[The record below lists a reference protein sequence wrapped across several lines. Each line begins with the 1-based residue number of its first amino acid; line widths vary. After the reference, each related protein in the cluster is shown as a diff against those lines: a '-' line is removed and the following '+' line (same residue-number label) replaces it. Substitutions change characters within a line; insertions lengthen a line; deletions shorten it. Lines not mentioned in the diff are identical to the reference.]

1 MQPATTE
8 KEYDIRFFDVDF
20 KKRLTVQRL
29 MNFFEDSAISQS
41 ERLGVGLE
49 FLKHSRMAWVIHQWN
64 IKVEKFP
71 VFGEKIR
78 VKTWPDGVYKFY
90 AFRKF
95 ELSDANNNKMITA
108 DSIWLL
114 LDTEKRRPMKVPD
127 QLYQAYGMEKELS
140 DDSRILK
147 LKEPLRVDS
156 EREFKVRFSDIDIN
170 NHVNNVKYYEW
181 AFESLPQDILENYSL
196 KSVKLTYKKEAKLG
210 DIIAA
215 RAEVKLGR
223 EEYICYHKVS
233 DGMKSELCFA
243 ETEWKKE

>member
-8 KEYDIRFFDVDF
+8 KEYDIRFYDVDF

-29 MNFFEDSAISQS
+29 MNFFEDSAIAQS

-49 FLKHSRMAWVIHQWN
+49 FLRHSKMTWVIHQWN
-64 IKVEKFP
+64 VKVDKFP

-95 ELSDANNNKMITA
+95 EVTDVSNNKMITA
-108 DSIWLL
+108 DSTWLL
-114 LDTEKRRPMKVPD
+114 LDTEKKRPMKVPE
-127 QLYQAYGMEKELS
+127 QLFQAYGMDKELS
-140 DDSRILK
+140 DDSRLLK
-147 LKEPLRVDS
+147 LKEPLRIDS
-156 EREFKVRFSDIDIN
+156 DRDFKVRFSDIDIN

-181 AFESLPQDILENYSL
+181 AFESLPQDILENYTL
-196 KSVKLTYKKEAKLG
+196 KTVKLTYKKEAKLG
-210 DIIAA
+210 DVITA

-223 EEYICYHKVS
+223 EEYICYHKLV
-233 DGMKSELCFA
+233 DGMKAEICFA

>member
-8 KEYDIRFFDVDF
+8 KEYDIHFYDVDF

-29 MNFFEDSAISQS
+29 MNFFEDAAITQS

-49 FLKHSRMAWVIHQWN
+49 YLKHSKLAWVIHQWN

-71 VFGEKIR
+71 YFGEKIK

-95 ELSDANNNKMITA
+95 ELTDTANTKLITA
-108 DSIWLL
+108 DSTWLL
-114 LDTEKRRPMKVPD
+114 LDTEKKRPMKVPD
-127 QLYQAYGMEKELS
+127 QLYQAYGMDKELS
-140 DDSRILK
+140 DDSRLLK

-181 AFESLPQDILENYSL
+181 AFESLPQDILQNYSM
-196 KSVKLTYKKEAKLG
+196 KTVKLTYKKEAKLG
-210 DIIAA
+210 DVVTA

-223 EEYICYHKVS
+223 EEYICYHKLM
-233 DGMKSELCFA
+233 DGLKAELCFA